1 MSASFLRR
9 LTRPRFVAAL
19 LLASIAATLRAADVP
34 SALAAEA
41 GLPPLRIFSPADYHG
56 SYQTWRMVTG
66 PDGTVYVG
74 DFGGLNEFDGATWRR
89 LAPAGLGSVR
99 ELQFLPD
106 GRLYLTANDDFGYC
120 ARDDAG
126 ELRYTSLKKELPP
139 EALPLGG
146 IVSLVRAGDA
156 LYLSTEKGVVRWQPG
171 RTHFWPS
178 PAGSTRVG
186 IYGVDGKVWRRHA
199 RATVISELRGDE
211 WVTVLDAPELLN
223 RPTPF
228 FLSSPSGPPLIAV
241 NQLGLFHLVDGRLVR
256 WTHVASPLLDPARVT
271 AALRLSDGTLAIST
285 ISEGVI
291 LLSADGQRARQLRM
305 AEGLPSNLAVNLG
318 TDDTGRLWICT
329 YNGLAVFDWPAALTL
344 LDRRSGFDPVAVS
357 LLQRRSDGLLIG
369 GLGGRFK
376 LVPAAPTA
384 LTPPTLV
391 RQPGNDSITSNTIE
405 HPAGT
410 LFPTSGGIRALRG
423 ESSEL
428 VLSID
433 DILITLT
440 ASKHVPG
447 RVYFGSE
454 KGLGSARWRDGRW
467 QLEGYA
473 PHAGGSTRKVMEDS
487 DGSLWAATLTL
498 DAWHVTPPTADGDW
512 KQSTGEQLKSIP
524 GWPGGVYGT
533 EETPF
538 GVIFTVA
545 GTFLRYDR
553 TANRFVPE
561 DRLDRA
567 SAPAGDLLFHLADAS
582 GRLWAGI
589 YPEGTVAGGR
599 HAFGYFAADG
609 PGTRY
614 RWHALSSE
622 IPAAIGSF
630 GVEQVVVDP
639 ADSALLWLRGT
650 HGIGRL
656 DTRLAREV
664 AAPPTPRLRRVAL
677 DGQPRPFAAPA
688 RFAFSRT
695 PLRFEFA
702 PGGSTLGNTR
712 FETRLVGW
720 NSTWTTPSP
729 DTAATFTGLGAGAY
743 TFEVRERS
751 ASGGASLVTRF
762 PFVIAP
768 PWHLSPLAFVVYA
781 LSAGGAVFGYL
792 RWRLGRSEREHRRL
806 EKIVAERTA
815 DLATAR
821 DAAEAASRAKSA
833 FLASMSHELR
843 TPLNGVI
850 GYAQVLQND
859 RRLLSD
865 QRERLRIVQNS
876 GEHLLRMIND
886 VLDLAKIEAGKLEL
900 RPAPFALADL
910 VRDIVAAHA
919 PTASGKRLI
928 FTADLTP
935 NLPAWVEGDAQKLR
949 QVLDNLLGNAV
960 KFTAAGSVTLRVSL
974 ASGSQPSALHSQPI
988 AFAITDT
995 GPGIDA
1001 TDQVRLFQPF
1011 EQATRSR
1018 PNAPGAGLGL
1028 AIARALVERMG
1039 GTLTLDSAPGRGST
1053 FAFAIT
1059 LPVVAPDPARLQPG
1073 RRLTGYAGPRRHV
1086 LIVDD
1091 HAVNRSLLTDLL
1103 VPLGFSCIEFSS
1115 GESALSSLP
1124 ASVGQAL
1131 RLPSGPPSAPPWPD
1145 LAILDVRMDGMDGLE
1160 LTRRL
1165 RAHPRGAELK
1175 ILLTSASVLTF
1186 DPAEGRRAGCD
1197 DFLPKPF
1204 RTGDLVE
1211 KIGALLELT
1220 WHHAESA
1227 TPFPASAAVPPVA
1240 DVPLPPAV
1248 RTQLRDLLA
1257 QGDLEAF
1264 RAALTTLRPAYPGA
1278 ESHFDALDQAAAAFE
1293 LSRLRHLLDAP

>member
-1 MSASFLRR
+1 MPASFLRR
-9 LTRPRFVAAL
+9 LTHARFVAAL
-19 LLASIAATLRAADVP
+19 LLASVAATLRAADVP
-34 SALAAEA
+34 SALAPEA

-66 PDGTVYVG
+66 PDGLVYVG

-99 ELQFLPD
+99 ELEFLPD

-120 ARDDAG
+120 SRDETG

-146 IVSLVRAGDA
+146 IVSLVRSGDA
-156 LYLSTEKGVVRWQPG
+156 LYLTTEKGVLRWQAG
-171 RTHFWPS
+171 RTRFWPS

-186 IYGVDGKVWRRHA
+186 IYGVNGKVWRRHA
-199 RATVISELRGDE
+199 RATVISELRGDD

-228 FLSSPSGPPLIAV
+228 FVSSPSGPPLMAV
-241 NQLGLFHLVDGRLVR
+241 NQLGLFHPVDGRPVR
-256 WTHVASPLLDPARVT
+256 WTHVASPLLDAARVT
-271 AALRLSDGTLAIST
+271 AALRLRDGTLAIST

-318 TDDTGRLWICT
+318 TDDTGRLWVCT
-329 YNGLAVFDWPAALTL
+329 YNGLAVFDWPAPLTL

-357 LLQRRSDGLLIG
+357 MLQRTSDGLLIG

-376 LVPAAPTA
+376 LVPAAPAA
-384 LTPPTLV
+384 LTPPALA
-391 RQPGNDSITSNTIE
+391 RQPGNDSVTSNTIE

-410 LFPTSGGIRALRG
+410 LFPSSGGIRALRG
-423 ESSEL
+423 ATSEL

-440 ASKHVPG
+440 TSKHVPG

-473 PHAGGSTRKVMEDS
+473 PRAGGSTRKVLEDA
-487 DGSLWAATLTL
+487 DGSLWATTLTI
-498 DAWHVTPPTADGDW
+498 DAWHVTPPTAEGDW
-512 KQSTGEQLKSIP
+512 KPSTGEQLKTIP
-524 GWPGGVYGT
+524 GWPGGLYGT

-538 GVIFTVA
+538 GVVFTVA
-545 GTFLRYDR
+545 GKFLHYDR
-553 TANRFVPE
+553 AARRFVPE
-561 DRLDRA
+561 ERLDRA

-599 HAFGYFAADG
+599 HAFGYFAPDG

-614 RWHALSSE
+614 RWHALSSA

-630 GVEQVVVDP
+630 GVEQVVADP

-650 HGIGRL
+650 HGVGRL
-656 DTRLAREV
+656 DTRLAREL
-664 AAPPTPRLRRVAL
+664 AAPSAPRLRRVSV
-677 DGQPRPFAAPA
+677 DGQPKPLAAPA
-688 RFAFSRT
+688 RFTFTRT

-702 PGGSTLGNTR
+702 PGDSTLGDPR

-720 NSTWTTPSP
+720 NSTWTAPSA
-729 DTAATFTGLGAGAY
+729 DSTATFTGLGAGAY
-743 TFEVRERS
+743 TFEIRERS
-751 ASGGASLVTRF
+751 ASGGTSLVTRY

-792 RWRLGRSEREHRRL
+792 RWRLGRSEREQRRL

-919 PTASGKRLI
+919 PTASGKRLT
-928 FTADLTP
+928 FTADLAP
-935 NLPAWVEGDAQKLR
+935 HLPAWVEGDAQKLR

-960 KFTAAGSVTLRVSL
+960 KFTATGFVTLRVSPS
-974 ASGSQPSALHSQPI
+974 SGSVPPPSDLNSQLLS
-988 AFAITDT
+988 FAITDT

-1001 TDQVRLFQPF
+1001 TDQARLFQPF
-1011 EQATRSR
+1011 EQANRSR

-1028 AIARALVERMG
+1028 AISRALVERMG

-1053 FAFAIT
+1053 FAFDLT

-1073 RRLTGYAGPRRHV
+1073 RRLTGYEGPRRHV

-1103 VPLGFSCIEFSS
+1103 VPLGFTCVEFSS
-1115 GESALSSLP
+1115 GESAL
-1124 ASVGQAL
+1124 AAL
-1131 RLPSGPPSAPPWPD
+1131 GDAGSAPWPD
-1145 LAILDVRMDGMDGLE
+1145 FAILDLRMDGMDGLE

-1165 RAHPRGAELK
+1165 RALPRGAELK

-1204 RTGDLVE
+1204 RTADLVE
-1211 KIGALLELT
+1211 KIGALLALT
-1220 WHHAESA
+1220 WQNVESVA
-1227 TPFPASAAVPPVA
+1227 PFPATAAHAASLTPSVL
-1240 DVPLPPAV
+1240 LPATV

-1264 RAALTTLRPAYPGA
+1264 RVTLDTLRSAHPGA
-1278 ESHFDALDQAAAAFE
+1278 EAHFAALDQAAAAFE